1 MAIDTYSLKGFF
13 AYGALADNDP
23 NEVALL
29 GELSVWSRTY
39 SKDRLLFSVG
49 SGGNPSTSVDTTIF
63 SSKRADTDVQV
74 PVPVPYAS
82 LLTDIA
88 RWCYVQ
94 ATTGIFTSNPEVFRQ
109 QILTEYSGRIRDVQV
124 GPMLQQG
131 SIYLPEFVVFY
142 FVPDAVSEDWGPERD
157 YLDESRVKIWFSDD
171 AFSRQFDEYEIE
183 FIAPIPNLDDFF
195 LLADQVTT
203 RVNARTIPELTDQI
217 REIAARNPY
226 TILRSD
232 NFTYHDP
239 LAGSDYTLPT
249 TWTFIIYGAGG
260 NNIDAIKEAL
270 IEWILDNSTHTRE
283 EWAEIFPDIFTSTEF
298 VVTPMW
304 NQYAVPNMTLQEGVF
319 SPTVN
324 VQRALEIARV
334 TSTGTNYTE
343 AHVDEV
349 LAVVGCTYKS
359 LGLLVVGGPENR
371 NGINRFERQWPD
383 YMAVATT
390 SIDFNRMQPDT
401 QQWVMLLYQMLAV
414 AEDMTEFSDIPLT
427 MTRLRRTAPG
437 GQTVLYLVSSYKN
450 VQYLVV
456 ARSSLEALFPPETDE
471 PLQLTCEGAEGV
483 TSMPNGTGGVA
494 YSTVFEALGGQG
506 PYEYELLSSNNGP
519 ILSQTLDPV
528 TGEYNATLAGGGGE
542 AVVEVLV
549 RDANQVEVTVEF
561 SLFVIGS

>member
-74 PVPVPYAS
+74 PVPVPYAN

-88 RWCYVQ
+88 RWCYLQ

-142 FVPDAVSEDWGPERD
+142 FVPDAVSESWGSERD

-203 RVNARTIPELTDQI
+203 RVNARTIPELTDQV

-232 NFTYHDP
+232 IFTYHDP
-239 LAGSDYTLPT
+239 LVGSDYTLDT

-298 VVTPMW
+298 IITPMW

-343 AHVDEV
+343 THVDQV

-359 LGLLVVGGPENR
+359 LGLLAVGGPENR

-437 GQTVLYLVSSYKN
+437 GETVLYLVSSYKN

-483 TSMPNGTGGVA
+483 TSMPNGMGGQP
-494 YSTVFEALGGQG
+494 YSTEFVALGGQG

-542 AVVEVLV
+542 GVVEVLV

-561 SLFVIGS
+561 TLFAIGA